1 MLLNINACFA
11 PTGKKIEDSSKKI
24 EMKILVIALSFVTAL
39 AACNS
44 NGTISEEKLN
54 VAGEKLQK
62 TVEKTTDTI
71 ISKVDKWT
79 DSLTKRTDTIV
90 VKP

>member
-1 MLLNINACFA
+1 M
-11 PTGKKIEDSSKKI
+11 KKLAIAI
-24 EMKILVIALSFVTAL
+24 TFVIAL

-54 VAGEKLQK
+54 AAGEKLQK

-71 ISKVDKWT
+71 VSKVDKWA
-79 DSLTKRTDTIV
+79 DSLIKRPDTII
-90 VKP
+90 VKH

>member
-1 MLLNINACFA
+1 M
-11 PTGKKIEDSSKKI
+11 KK
-24 EMKILVIALSFVTAL
+24 LAIAISFVIAL

-71 ISKVDKWT
+71 VSKVDKWA
-79 DSLTKRTDTIV
+79 DSFLIKRPDTII
-90 VKP
+90 VKH

>member
-1 MLLNINACFA
+1 M
-11 PTGKKIEDSSKKI
+11 KK
-24 EMKILVIALSFVTAL
+24 LAIAIFFVTAL

-44 NGTISEEKLN
+44 NGTISQEKLN

-71 ISKVDKWT
+71 VSKVDKWA
-79 DSLTKRTDTIV
+79 DSLTKRPDTIIV
-90 VKP
+90 NH